1 MQNLKPVVSFWS
13 ATYLPQWNN
22 FLRVIMI
29 VANKKSTATPSY
41 IMSTPLSIKDT
52 SIEIQSLL
60 FAFLKAKYEVS
71 RKNSNT
77 FS

>member
-1 MQNLKPVVSFWS
+1 
-13 ATYLPQWNN
+13 
-22 FLRVIMI
+22 MI

-60 FAFLKAKYEVS
+60 FAFLVNLGQMYLFMLDNNE
-71 RKNSNT
+71 
-77 FS
+77 